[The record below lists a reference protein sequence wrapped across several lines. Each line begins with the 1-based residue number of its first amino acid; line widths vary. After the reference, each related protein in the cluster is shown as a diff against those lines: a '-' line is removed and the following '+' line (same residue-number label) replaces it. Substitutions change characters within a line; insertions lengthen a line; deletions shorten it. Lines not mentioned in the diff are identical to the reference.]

1 MDKNNEKS
9 WSKAMDH
16 LNAMQIKIENYHN
29 KVQKHH
35 LKYLKHQDTKNTK
48 GKWKYYGEHF
58 L

>member
-48 GKWKYYGEHF
+48 GK
-58 L
+58 